1 LQFLKQ
7 AESCTNFEFLMKKP
21 KEESNINL
29 TLKHEN
35 DLGVK
40 GSIKKITKTTW
51 INVREYIFIAFGLL
65 LFAGAWKALLLPHK
79 ITGGG
84 VIGVGALIYYAT
96 NIPISVTYF
105 AINFVLL
112 AIAVKTIGWK
122 FCLRTIYGVGVITL
136 FFSILPQAPIGTFIN
151 ADENFM
157 ACVLGGLLMGT
168 GIGIVFLSNGSSGGT
183 DIIAKVVN
191 KYRNITLG
199 RVLLY
204 CDVLIISSSYFLK
217 FGRIET
223 VVYGLTTLAIST
235 VTVDMVING
244 VRQSVQFFI
253 FSKEYEQIA
262 TRINL
267 DVHRGVTILDG
278 MGWYSKEPMKVVT
291 VVARKNE
298 SIKIFR
304 IVKDIDPNAFIS
316 QSSVIG
322 VYGQGFDVIKGK

>member
-1 LQFLKQ
+1 
-7 AESCTNFEFLMKKP
+7 MKDAKSIGN
-21 KEESNINL
+21 SNY
-29 TLKHEN
+29 HSP
-35 DLGVK
+35 LGVK
-40 GSIKKITKTTW
+40 GNLKKFTKQTW
-51 INVREYIFIAFGLL
+51 IEIREYIFIAFGLL
-65 LFAGAWKALLLPHK
+65 LYAAAWKAFLLPHL

-84 VIGVGALIYYAT
+84 VTGVGAIVYYAT
-96 NIPISVTYF
+96 GIPISATYF

-112 AIAVKTIGWK
+112 AVAVKSVGWA
-122 FCLRTIYGVGVITL
+122 FSLRTIYGVGILTV
-136 FFSILPQAPIGTFIN
+136 FFALLPQAVPGTFVGP
-151 ADENFM
+151 DDNFM
-157 ACVLGGLLMGT
+157 ACVIGGLISGA

-199 RVLLY
+199 RILLY
-204 CDVLIISSSYFLK
+204 CDVLIICSSYFFK
-217 FGRIET
+217 FGSIEKI
-223 VVYGLTTLAIST
+223 VYGLSAMAITTVA
-235 VTVDMVING
+235 VDMVING

-253 FSKEYEQIA
+253 FSKEYEAIA

-278 MGWYSKEPMKVVT
+278 MGWYSKEPVKVVT

-304 IVKDIDPNAFIS
+304 IVKEIDPNAFIS

-322 VYGQGFDVIKGK
+322 VYGEGFDIIKGK

>member
-1 LQFLKQ
+1 MDLK
-7 AESCTNFEFLMKKP
+7 S
-21 KEESNINL
+21 
-29 TLKHEN
+29 
-35 DLGVK
+35 V
-40 GSIKKITKTTW
+40 TKDTW
-51 INVREYIFIAFGLL
+51 INIREYIFIAFGLL
-65 LFAGAWKALLLPHK
+65 MYSAAWKGFLLPHQ

-84 VIGVGALIYYAT
+84 VTGIGAITYYAT
-96 NIPISVTYF
+96 EIPISVTFF

-112 AIAVKTIGWK
+112 VIAVRTVGLA
-122 FCLRTIYGVGVITL
+122 FSLRTIYGVAVLTI
-136 FFSILPQAPIGTFIN
+136 FFAILPQAVPGTFVGAN
-151 ADENFM
+151 DNFM
-157 ACVLGGLLMGT
+157 ACVIGGLLAGG

-204 CDVLIISSSYFLK
+204 CDVLIICSTYFFD
-217 FGRIET
+217 FGSIEKI
-223 VVYGLTTLAIST
+223 VYGLTTMAIT
-235 VTVDMVING
+235 TIAVDMVING

-253 FSKEYEQIA
+253 FSKEYEKIA
-262 TRINL
+262 TKINE

-278 MGWYSKEPMKVVT
+278 MGWYSKEPVKVIT
-291 VVARKNE
+291 VIARKNE

-322 VYGQGFDVIKGK
+322 VYGEGFDIIKGK

>member
-1 LQFLKQ
+1 
-7 AESCTNFEFLMKKP
+7 MKDIGKNTQTKSNSRSP
-21 KEESNINL
+21 LGTGGKIKSMTKE
-29 TLKHEN
+29 
-35 DLGVK
+35 
-40 GSIKKITKTTW
+40 TW
-51 INVREYIFIAFGLL
+51 ISIREYIFIAFGLL
-65 LFAGAWKALLLPHK
+65 MYSAAWKAFLLPHL

-84 VIGVGALIYYAT
+84 ATGIGAIVYYAT
-96 NIPISVTYF
+96 DFPISITYF
-105 AINFVLL
+105 SINFVLL
-112 AIAVKTIGWK
+112 VIAVRTVGLA
-122 FCLRTIYGVGVITL
+122 FSLRTIYGVIVLTT
-136 FFSILPQAPIGTFIN
+136 FFAVLPQAVPGTFVG
-151 ADENFM
+151 AEDNFM
-157 ACVLGGLLMGT
+157 ACVLGGLLSGA

-204 CDVLIISSSYFLK
+204 CDVFIICSTYFFD
-217 FGRIET
+217 FGSIEKI
-223 VVYGLTTLAIST
+223 VYGLSTMAITT

-253 FSKEYEQIA
+253 FSKEYEEIA
-262 TRINL
+262 TRINN
-267 DVHRGVTILDG
+267 DVHRGVTVIDG
-278 MGWYSKEPMKVVT
+278 MGWYSKEPVKVIT

-322 VYGQGFDVIKGK
+322 VYGEGFDVIKGK